1 MSTFVLVHGAW
12 HGGWCWHK
20 IAARLEAMGHRVMA
34 PDMPGHGTDRTPI
47 EQVEFATITGRI
59 AAVVAAAGEPVVL
72 VGHSYGGAV
81 ITQLGEMM
89 PEKIRKLVYVTA
101 LLLPNGQSASDAVAG
116 DMESA
121 LGPEIVPAPDGLTA
135 TVRPDALRPTF
146 YAQCTDEDVA
156 LAGSLLVPEA
166 LAGFRTPVATSDA
179 RFGRIPRAYIE
190 CLKDRAITPAKQKAL
205 YRAVPCQEV
214 FSIDTDHSPF
224 FSTPEALTRILVN
237 L

>member
-101 LLLPNGQSASDAVAG
+101 LLLANGRSASDAVAG
-116 DMESA
+116 DTESA
-121 LGPEIVPAPDGLTA
+121 LGP
-135 TVRPDALRPTF
+135 
-146 YAQCTDEDVA
+146 
-156 LAGSLLVPEA
+156 
-166 LAGFRTPVATSDA
+166 
-179 RFGRIPRAYIE
+179 
-190 CLKDRAITPAKQKAL
+190 
-205 YRAVPCQEV
+205 
-214 FSIDTDHSPF
+214 
-224 FSTPEALTRILVN
+224 
-237 L
+237 

>member
-20 IAARLEAMGHRVMA
+20 IVAGLEAMGHRAIA

-47 EQVEFATITGRI
+47 ARVEFATITERI
-59 AAVVAAAGEPVVL
+59 AAVAVAADEPVIL

-101 LLLPNGQSASDAVAG
+101 LLLPNGQSASDAAA
-116 DMESA
+116 DDTESA
-121 LGPEIVPAPDGLTA
+121 LGPEIVPAADGLTVM
-135 TVRPDALRPTF
+135 VRPDALRSAF
-146 YAQCTDEDVA
+146 YAHCTDEDVA
-156 LAGSLLVPEA
+156 LARSLLVPEA
-166 LAGFRTPVATSDA
+166 LAGFRTPVTTSDA

-205 YRAVPCQEV
+205 YQAVPCQEV
-214 FSIDTDHSPF
+214 FSLDTDHSPF
-224 FSTPEALTRILVN
+224 FSTPEALTRILAG